1 MKFQT
6 TRNDL
11 LDKIIFASKT
21 TTPKSTIF
29 VLGGI
34 MLDVDEILNIYSTDL
49 ENSINITSKVNV
61 IKKGRVVVPVKILI
75 NILKSFPEAKI
86 ELELLTQT
94 NQLKIT
100 CQNAVLTI
108 NTYSIEEYPKFPKIK
123 KENPFFI
130 NINKFKNL
138 ISKTLISTSVDE
150 NRTILTGV
158 LMEIEGN
165 KLKMAATDSYRL
177 SFIES
182 EINFKKGSI
191 KVVVPYKTL
200 DTILKTEAVD
210 GKIEINIE
218 ENQISFILEK
228 ENNTKTIIIS
238 RLLSGKFPE
247 YNKLIPSKLKH
258 TIVVDKEKILGVIKR
273 VSSISQ
279 DNVPIKLKI
288 ANGKITVF
296 MSIKEIG
303 NASEDIEVGYA
314 EEEMEIAFNPA
325 FLIEGINIIKDK
337 NLLFCINDPLKP
349 VLLKPEKNE
358 NLIYLLMPI
367 RIS

>member
-11 LDKIIFASKT
+11 LDKIIFASKA

-34 MLDVDEILNIYSTDL
+34 MLDVGEMLNIYSTDL
-49 ENSINITSKVNV
+49 ENSINISYEVNM
-61 IKKGRVVVPVKILI
+61 IEKGRAVVPVKILI

-86 ELELLTQT
+86 EIELLAQT

-100 CQNAVLTI
+100 CQNAVFTI
-108 NTYSIEEYPKFPKIK
+108 NTYSVEEYPKFPKIK

-138 ISKTLISTSVDE
+138 VSKTLISTSVDE

-158 LMEIEGN
+158 LMEIEKN

-177 SFIES
+177 SFIENKIDF
-182 EINFKKGSI
+182 EGGPTR
-191 KVVVPYKTL
+191 VVVPYKTL
-200 DTILKTEAVD
+200 DTILKTEATD
-210 GKIEINIE
+210 GKTEVNIE

-228 ENNTKTIIIS
+228 ENGTKTTIIS

-247 YNKLIPSKLKH
+247 YSKLIPLKLKH

-273 VSSISQ
+273 ISSISQ
-279 DNVPIKLKI
+279 DNIPIKLKI
-288 ANGKITVF
+288 INGKITVF
-296 MSIKEIG
+296 MSVKEVG
-303 NASEDIEVGYA
+303 SASEDIEVGYT
-314 EEEMEIAFNPA
+314 EEEMEVAFNPT
-325 FLIEGINIIKDK
+325 FLIEGINIIEDK

-349 VLLKPEKNE
+349 VLLKPEKKE